1 MKQKVI
7 EIEISSIIVFLTMT
21 VMFILIVITQF
32 NLNKI
37 KEKIGMLENTT
48 NSQIMLLH
56 NQIYNLR
63 TENEEAINELS
74 TRLKNV
80 ESSLYVN
87 IELLSSKINSLS
99 TELENISKQISRL
112 SHRVLTYP
120 AFEDVKRFLEKD
132 NTDKQEYREETFI
145 CTDFANM
152 FIENFRNE
160 GFYSC
165 LTYLYFGEGAHA
177 IVSIYTTDLGK
188 IYVEPQDDKII
199 FDLKPGDNYCEKVG
213 WDCNLIIKRIIDC
226 FDYGR

>member
-7 EIEISSIIVFLTMT
+7 EIEISSIIVFLTIT

-37 KEKIGMLENTT
+37 KEKIGMLEDST

-63 TENEEAINELS
+63 TENEESINELN

-87 IELLSSKINSLS
+87 VELLNSKINSLS

-132 NTDKQEYREETFI
+132 NTDKQEYRETFV
-145 CTDFANM
+145 CTDFAN
-152 FIENFRNE
+152 N
-160 GFYSC
+160 
-165 LTYLYFGEGAHA
+165 
-177 IVSIYTTDLGK
+177 LGK